1 MTNKIMFSTD
11 YVGVVTVGLYYTTS
25 DPEFSYY
32 STSPDIEVGIV
43 TASNLYVSGIVS
55 TTNMTVGVAT
65 ASEFYGSFIGTVVGT
80 ASTASFAT
88 TAFSLEGNPDISV
101 GIATASSFVGDLT
114 GTASTASFA
123 TTSFSLEGNPDISVG
138 IVTATGGFISS
149 ASTTPIQINFD
160 SGTNS
165 IIFSIVGIGTT
176 SLVLF

>member
-11 YVGVVTVGLYYTTS
+11 YVGVVTVGLYNTTS

-65 ASEFYGSFIGTVVGT
+65 ASEFYGSFIGT

-88 TAFSLEGNPDISV
+88 TAFFLEGNPDVSV
-101 GIATASSFVGDLT
+101 GI
-114 GTASTASFA
+114 
-123 TTSFSLEGNPDISVG
+123 I
-138 IVTATGGFISS
+138 TATGGFISS

-160 SGTNS
+160 SVTNS
-165 IIFSIVGIGTT
+165 IIFSIAGIGTT

>member
-32 STSPDIEVGIV
+32 QTSADIEVGIV
-43 TASNLYVSGIVS
+43 TASDINVTGIVS
-55 TTNMTVGVAT
+55 
-65 ASEFYGSFIGTVVGT
+65 ASEFRGNFIGTVTGT

-88 TAFSLEGNPDISV
+88 TAFSLEGEPNISV
-101 GIATASSFVGDLT
+101 GV
-114 GTASTASFA
+114 
-123 TTSFSLEGNPDISVG
+123 
-138 IVTATGGFISS
+138 VTATGGFIST

-165 IIFSIVGIGTT
+165 ITFSIAGIGTT

>member
-25 DPEFSYY
+25 DTEFSYY
-32 STSPDIEVGIV
+32 QTSADIEVGIV
-43 TASNLYVSGIVS
+43 TASDINVTGIVS
-55 TTNMTVGVAT
+55 
-65 ASEFYGSFIGTVVGT
+65 ASEFRGNFIGTVTGT

-88 TAFSLEGNPDISV
+88 TAFSLEGEPNISV
-101 GIATASSFVGDLT
+101 GV
-114 GTASTASFA
+114 
-123 TTSFSLEGNPDISVG
+123 
-138 IVTATGGFISS
+138 VTATGGFIST

-165 IIFSIVGIGTT
+165 ITFSIAGIGTT

>member
-25 DPEFSYY
+25 DSEFSYY
-32 STSPDIEVGIV
+32 QTSADIEVGIV
-43 TASNLYVSGIVS
+43 TASDINVTGIVS
-55 TTNMTVGVAT
+55 
-65 ASEFYGSFIGTVVGT
+65 ASEFRGNFIGTVTGT

-88 TAFSLEGNPDISV
+88 TAFSLEGEPNISV
-101 GIATASSFVGDLT
+101 GV
-114 GTASTASFA
+114 
-123 TTSFSLEGNPDISVG
+123 
-138 IVTATGGFISS
+138 VTATGGFIST

-165 IIFSIVGIGTT
+165 ITFSIAGIGTT

>member
-32 STSPDIEVGIV
+32 QTSADIEVGIV
-43 TASNLYVSGIVS
+43 TASDINVTGIVS
-55 TTNMTVGVAT
+55 
-65 ASEFYGSFIGTVVGT
+65 ASEFRGNFIGTVAGT

-88 TAFSLEGNPDISV
+88 TAFNLQGIPDITA
-101 GIATASSFVGDLT
+101 GIITASSFVGDVT
-114 GTASTASFA
+114 GTALGLTG
-123 TTSFSLEGNPDISVG
+123 EPNISVG
-138 IVTATGGFISS
+138 VVTATGGFIST

-165 IIFSIVGIGTT
+165 ITFSIAGIGTT